1 MKVQEL
7 MSSDVVTCRPDDMLE
22 RAAQIMWEHDCGAV
36 PVVDA
41 ESHVVG
47 VITDRDVCM
56 ASYTQGRPLW
66 QIPVSTACSHTVY
79 SCTLSDSVQNAEK
92 LMRTTQVR
100 RLPVVDT
107 EGKLW
112 GVISLGD
119 LAQHVHRPGRK
130 ADGLSYE
137 SVASTL
143 AAVSQPPAERAS
155 SRSQL
160 ELTAPSRL
168 SATA

>member
-1 MKVQEL
+1 
-7 MSSDVVTCRPDDMLE
+7 MLE

-41 ESHVVG
+41 DSHVVG
-47 VITDRDVCM
+47 MITDRDVCM

-66 QIPVSTACSHTVY
+66 QIPVSSACSHTVY
-79 SCTLSDSVQNAEK
+79 SCLLTDSVQSAEK

-100 RLPVVDT
+100 RLPVVDA

-112 GVISLGD
+112 GLISLGD
-119 LAQHVHRPGRK
+119 LALHVHRPGRRS
-130 ADGLSYE
+130 DGLSYE
-137 SVASTL
+137 SIATTL
-143 AAVSQPPAERAS
+143 AAISERPAER
-155 SRSQL
+155 RSDSGVKPAP
-160 ELTAPSRL
+160 TAQL